1 MKKVANLLLSVTVVM
16 LIVIG
21 TWSGPVLAGSIVLT
35 GHDPD
40 FHAVFGEAGEIT
52 FNQSAIQFVMDPA
65 FNSFK
70 AGGVNKFL
78 FVESQISPPGGHV
91 DGLGGLTNSG
101 YTLGIDFDM
110 ATAVT
115 LNAALTQLGTTYSA
129 LVVASDFG
137 GILTQAELDILN
149 ARSPDIIS
157 FLNAGGGLYA
167 MAESNTGAG
176 LTPGGGQF
184 GFLPFA
190 TTSTAIGYCG
200 PISVTPFGASLGF
213 TSFNTCADHN
223 FFTGTF
229 GLSIVDTIPGTGQI
243 ISLAGRGVTTT
254 GGVSAVPEP
263 SSMLLLGSGFVGL
276 IWLRRKRL
284 VKKECSV

>member
-1 MKKVANLLLSVTVVM
+1 MKKLANLLLRVAVVM

-40 FHAVFGEAGEIT
+40 FHAAFSEAGEIT
-52 FNQSAIQFVMDPA
+52 FNQRAIAYVMDPA
-65 FNSFK
+65 FNAFK

-78 FVESQISPPGGHV
+78 FVESQIPVPGGHV
-91 DGLGGLTNSG
+91 DGLGGLAVSG
-101 YTLGIDFDM
+101 YTLGTDFDM
-110 ATAVT
+110 ATAAT
-115 LNAALTQLGTTYSA
+115 LNIALSQLGTTYSA

-137 GILTQAELDILN
+137 GILTQAELNILN
-149 ARSPDIIS
+149 ANSAGIIS

-190 TTSTAIGYCG
+190 TTSTAISFCG
-200 PISVTPFGASLGF
+200 SISVTPFGASLGF
-213 TSFNTCADHN
+213 TNFNTCADHN
-223 FFTGTF
+223 LFTGTF
-229 GLSIVDTIPGTGQI
+229 GLSVIDTLPSGEI
-243 ISLAGRGVTTT
+243 ISLAGRGVTTP

-263 SSMLLLGSGFVGL
+263 SSLLLMGSGLAGVIGFGM
-276 IWLRRKRL
+276 RKRRTSL
-284 VKKECSV
+284 